1 MEKKTK
7 DLEEKNKINLKTKTN
22 KIKMKI
28 PTRNR
33 DLIVADVAAAED
45 MAVAVEA
52 VVEMVDPNREK
63 SRETNHALSIL
74 EQDIH
79 GANVVRIPIILQTT
93 TADMTEEV
101 ADSTVVDVD
110 SIVVAVVAIIMTI
123 TIINKLH
130 KIHTQTF
137 LLISPT

>member
-1 MEKKTK
+1 
-7 DLEEKNKINLKTKTN
+7 
-22 KIKMKI
+22 MKI